1 MKPLLKYIFLLF
13 ILNLLI
19 LGSGYVLIIK
29 ENTGII
35 FTDIIILSLMFSVI
49 SLITLFIFLRGQT
62 KAPDSQ
68 TLHSLFAVSLKF
80 LLEMVLALIWF
91 IVTKKTSLQSV
102 FVFFVLYLTLTLFSV
117 WVILKTLKNKSL

>member
-1 MKPLLKYIFLLF
+1 
-13 ILNLLI
+13 
-19 LGSGYVLIIK
+19 
-29 ENTGII
+29 
-35 FTDIIILSLMFSVI
+35 MFSVI

-62 KAPDSQ
+62 KTPDSQ
-68 TLHSLFAVSLKF
+68 TMYSLFAVSLKF